1 MFWLQYKINK
11 MKKTIYFALLLFIML
26 SYSANIS
33 NKSNEVKKQDKPLN
47 IILLI
52 GDGMG
57 LSEVSSAFYYK
68 KDKVNI
74 SRFKYIGLFNT
85 SSASHK
91 ITDSAAGA
99 TAFSCGKKTYNGA
112 IGLNT
117 DTLNI
122 ENITELLGKDG
133 YKCGVISTSAIT
145 HATPAAFYA
154 HAKSRSQAELI
165 ASQLPTSNISFF
177 AGGGLQYFN
186 KRKDGHNY
194 LDSLSTFGFKIDT
207 TALSGKINDYN
218 TKYGFLLAADG
229 MPPILKGRKDF
240 LPNAT
245 ELAIDYLSKSDK
257 GFFLMVEGSQIDWAG
272 HNNDAEYLI
281 SEMIDFDNTIGKAL
295 DFAEKDGNT
304 LVIVVA
310 DHETGG
316 FALAANDAKGM
327 HADYNSI
334 APVFATSGHT
344 TTLIPSYAYGPGAEN
359 FIGFYQNND
368 IFGKILKAA
377 GEK

>member
-1 MFWLQYKINK
+1 MIF
-11 MKKTIYFALLLFIML
+11 FIL
-26 SYSANIS
+26 TSCNAN
-33 NKSNEVKKQDKPLN
+33 NDNQNNEVPKEDGPLN

-57 LSEVSSAFYYK
+57 LSQVSSAFYYK
-68 KDKVNI
+68 EGKVNI
-74 SRFKYIGLFNT
+74 SRFKHIGLFKT

-112 IGLNT
+112 IGVNT
-117 DTLNI
+117 DTTNL
-122 ENITELLGKDG
+122 ENITELLSKNG
-133 YKCGVISTSAIT
+133 YKCGLVATSSIT

-154 HAKSRSQAELI
+154 HAKYRSQADLI

-177 AGGGLQYFN
+177 AAGGLQYFN
-186 KRKDGHNY
+186 KRTDANNY
-194 LDSLSTFGFKIDT
+194 LDSLASKGFDVDT
-207 TALSGKINDYN
+207 TALNTEIEDYN
-218 TKYGFLLAADG
+218 KKYGYLLANDG
-229 MPPILKGRKDF
+229 MPSMLEGRADF

-245 ELAIDYLSKSDK
+245 GLAIDYLSKSEK

-272 HNNDAEYLI
+272 HANDGEYLI
-281 SEMIDFDNTIGKAL
+281 KEMIDFDNAVGKAL
-295 DFAEKDGNT
+295 DFAQKDGNT

-316 FALAANDAKGM
+316 FSLAAGKDDNMSSDYDLLLPSFSTKG
-327 HADYNSI
+327 HS
-334 APVFATSGHT
+334 S
-344 TTLIPSYAYGPGAEN
+344 TLIPAYTYGPGAEN

-368 IFGKILKAA
+368 IF
-377 GEK
+377 EKMIQAVKKDETAKQ